1 MVKIRDDAGR
11 IKGLPQEWEQYA
23 LCLFF
28 LLLWPLAPIALEK
41 LLTGRLAP
49 TSMTLTAFMYAVGL
63 GISSRNAGISYLSLA
78 TGVLVAVFFGFAVH
92 VGSSRHPSEDMLS
105 IAGTELLFGRLS
117 LVSMVLLFV
126 PHAIERY
133 NRHVAEKSPFL
144 ELGRKDKAPSVG
156 GG

>member
-1 MVKIRDDAGR
+1 MVKFRDESGR
-11 IKGLPQEWEQYA
+11 IKGLSPEWEQYA

-28 LLLWPLAPIALEK
+28 LLLWPLAPLALEK

-78 TGVLVAVFFGFAVH
+78 AGVLVAVFFGFAVH
-92 VGSSRHPSEDMLS
+92 VGSSEHRSEDLAF
-105 IAGTELLFGRLS
+105 IAGTDKLFGRLS
-117 LVSMVLLFV
+117 LASMALLFI

-133 NRHVAEKSPFL
+133 NRHVADKSPFL
-144 ELGRKDKAPSVG
+144 ELGRKEKAPPG
-156 GG
+156 GGG